1 MNIHVKLKKKKI
13 VKDFLDAILEFP
25 FVKKKKQRLATSKK
39 GHDCNYKHDT

>member
-25 FVKKKKQRLATSKK
+25 FVKKKKATIGYFQK
-39 GHDCNYKHDT
+39 GT